1 MNQLKALTVC
11 CLIIF
16 LASPAALA
24 ADRGGY
30 VSGRLGAC
38 ILNDATLS
46 EPGFPYTINT
56 EYDMGLGIGGA
67 IGYDFG
73 IWRVEGEVA
82 YRINDVD
89 SFTALGIGLQGSG
102 DIDTLSTM
110 ANVYFDFENQTAITP
125 FIGAGMGFAQVSA
138 NDWSVAGIRIGSEDD
153 SVFAYQFFIGLGIS
167 VTERLMLD
175 LVYNYFATSD
185 PEFGITEAEYDSH
198 NISFGARFNF

>member
-16 LASPAALA
+16 LASPAVLS

-30 VSGRLGAC
+30 VSGRLGVC
-38 ILNDATLS
+38 MLNDASLS
-46 EPGFPYTINT
+46 EPGFPYTIET
-56 EYDMGLGIGGA
+56 EYDMGLGLGGA
-67 IGYDFG
+67 VGYDFG
-73 IWRVEGEVA
+73 IWRIEGEVA

-89 SFTALGIGLQGSG
+89 TFTALGIGLQGDG

-110 ANVYFDFENQTAITP
+110 ANAYVDFGNQTAITP
-125 FIGAGMGFAQVSA
+125 FIGAGMGFAKVSA

-153 SVFAYQFFIGLGIS
+153 NVFAYQFFLGLGVS

-175 LVYNYFATSD
+175 FVYNYFATSD
-185 PEFGITEAEYDSH
+185 PEFGITEFEYDSH
-198 NISFGARFNF
+198 NISFGARFKF